1 MREKTFFVFWTC
13 HLQVKQLLHMIS
25 LYMYIHYIIHIY
37 IHFNTSY
44 PINPKCLASTTPDS
58 TASTHSNGGS
68 QRTRFASRSFL
79 RGTKGRPS
87 FSKSLSSQ
95 RRKRAR
101 GIQRDG
107 CRYVYIYIYVYKQH
121 NEVRRCVY
129 LKAENKT
136 KRV

>member
-25 LYMYIHYIIHIY
+25 LYMYIHYIHIY

-58 TASTHSNGGS
+58 TASTHSNGGRNGPVS
-68 QRTRFASRSFL
+68 P
-79 RGTKGRPS
+79 RGAFSEAPKEGPVSPS
-87 FSKSLSSQ
+87 HCPLSDEKEREESNEMD
-95 RRKRAR
+95 A
-101 GIQRDG
+101 DM
-107 CRYVYIYIYVYKQH
+107 YIYIYVYKQH